1 MTTSLRV
8 QAVASV
14 DGKQASVELQR
25 LTVEVADL
33 KIKTLE
39 EKAAAKALSAELKT
53 LNITTAEGAARAAE
67 IRNAMRENQIAMI
80 QTGAAATAA
89 SRQMQQLSQST
100 GQAAA
105 SAGQMRSA
113 SANLGQQIGD
123 ITQGLALGISPM
135 TIFAQQGGQVAFA
148 MSGMGGAIGK
158 VATFL
163 SGPWGAAITGATIVL
178 GSLWQAHQTAAEKAD
193 QQAGADKTLKQAL
206 EELDRATGLSN
217 KSTAESIRLGELDAA
232 VAAKRA
238 AAKRDLA
245 QAALDTARANLAAA
259 RADQQAGGA
268 SGANFGAGFVTSNAE
283 SALQRRQTELDAA
296 QKELDAGT
304 RRAAASAT
312 FGRASAAA
320 KAATDAAAKANQAYE
335 ATVTAV
341 QKAVESGS
349 ITEAQ
354 ATARLVAAENTRK
367 AATDSVKNAAKA
379 ARAAQAEH
387 NKEVRDAARDAEKAA
402 EAQRKLA
409 AATASYT
416 IAVPDVSG
424 LKEGLDSQRQAERL
438 KLSPGLAAR
447 VAEIDAE
454 RGKTAGDAFAEQAL
468 TQAVAIGQAIGG
480 SAGAAIR
487 TVAGLAQGAATGNF
501 TGVGN
506 AAGGALTLLAGQK
519 RADGSTNAFST
530 GLREAIG
537 APLDGLKSA
546 FKNVFSSESGQAFAR
561 LAGRAAGGAATGS
574 AVAGLGNAIGAKLDK
589 NGATIGGAVGGAL
602 SKVVSTL
609 GPIGAA
615 LGPFAG
621 VIGGVLGGLVGGLFG
636 PKGSTTISASGGKVS
651 STGTGSA
658 AVQKATGAIGNTIT
672 DALQS
677 IADQLGGSIGDFSV
691 SIGQRRGQFRVDR
704 SGQGR
709 LNGGTVTGTD
719 SESEAL
725 SLALADALR
734 DGAVRTSPRVQAAL
748 LRYADNVNK
757 AVAEALKVKGLEDM
771 LADRNNPFLAGF
783 RSLETQLKQRLD
795 VARENGFDLVEIEK
809 INGED
814 RAKALKETLAS
825 ATGSIRN
832 LLTDLT
838 IGSGATGSPTQRLA
852 GLTAERDRLTGLARA
867 GDGSQ
872 LDAIASIVKQ
882 IDDLQRETFGS
893 TAGFA
898 TGRADSVALLNDLI
912 RQTED
917 RAKAAA
923 DQARTQTQTTVDKLT
938 ELNASADDQ
947 FNVQT
952 EMKALLASIDGR
964 LAAGTGGGGFAL
976 SSQYAR
982 V

>member
-8 QAVASV
+8 QATATV
-14 DGKQASVELQR
+14 DGKQASVELTN
-25 LTVEVADL
+25 LTAKVADARIAVDAQ
-33 KIKTLE
+33 KE
-39 EKAAAKALSAELKT
+39 AAKKLSAELKT
-53 LNITTAEGAARAAE
+53 LNRDTAEGAARAAE
-67 IRNAMRENQIAMI
+67 IRDQLRSTKIAMI
-80 QTGAAATAA
+80 EQTAAATAA

-100 GQAAA
+100 GQAGVA
-105 SAGQMRSA
+105 AGQMRAA

-163 SGPWGAAITGATIVL
+163 SGPWGAAITGATIIL
-178 GSLWQAHQTAAEKAD
+178 GSLWAAHDQAAEKAD
-193 QQAGADKTLKQAL
+193 KQAGADKTLKQAL

-217 KSTAESIRLGELDAA
+217 KSTAEGIRLAQLD
-232 VAAKRA
+232 VAAKLEQAKKTRDIAQAKLDVARA
-238 AAKRDLA
+238 DLA
-245 QAALDTARANLAAA
+245 TA

-283 SALQRRQTELDAA
+283 AALQRRQAELDAA
-296 QKELDAGT
+296 QKDLDAGSK
-304 RRAAASAT
+304 RAAASAT
-312 FGRASAAA
+312 FGRAAAAA
-320 KAATDAAAKANQAYE
+320 KAATDASAKANQAYE

-341 QKAVESGS
+341 QKAVEAGS

-354 ATARLVAAENTRK
+354 AAARLVAAENARK
-367 AATDSVKNAAKA
+367 AATDSVRDAAKA
-379 ARAAQAEH
+379 AREAQAEH
-387 NKEVRDAARDAEKAA
+387 NKELREADRAAKAYAKSLDDIASAASKATAAAIAIGASASLTGLKESDDAARAA
-402 EAQRKLA
+402 
-409 AATASYT
+409 
-416 IAVPDVSG
+416 D
-424 LKEGLDSQRQAERL
+424 RL

-447 VAEIDAE
+447 SAEADAE
-454 RGKTAGDAFAEQAL
+454 GGKRAAKAFTASTLADAAI
-468 TQAVAIGQAIGG
+468 IGQAIGG
-480 SAGAAIR
+480 GVGRA
-487 TVAGLAQGAATGNF
+487 F
-501 TGVGN
+501 TGV
-506 AAGGALTLLAGQK
+506 AALGFGTPNSKGVTTDLTGVGGKLETLFKPLTDTFSNGGKRIAGLI
-519 RADGSTNAFST
+519 GS
-530 GLREAIG
+530 
-537 APLDGLKSA
+537 
-546 FKNVFSSESGQAFAR
+546 
-561 LAGRAAGGAATGS
+561 AAGGAATGS
-574 AVAGLGNAIGAKLDK
+574 VISGIGDALGIKNSKVGAS
-589 NGATIGGAVGGAL
+589 IGGAIGSAIPIPGGEI
-602 SKVVSTL
+602 
-609 GPIGAA
+609 IGS
-615 LGPFAG
+615 
-621 VIGGVLGGLVGGLFG
+621 ILGGLVGGLFG

-691 SIGQRRGQFRVDR
+691 SIGQKKGQFRVDR

-709 LNGGTVTGTD
+709 LNGGTVTGTN
-719 SESEAL
+719 SETEAL

-734 DGAVRTSPRVQAAL
+734 DGAVKTSPRVQAAL

-757 AVAEALKVKGLEDM
+757 AVAEALKVKGLEDL

-795 VARENGFDLVEIEK
+795 VARNNGFDLVQIEK
-809 INGED
+809 INAED
-814 RAKALKETLAS
+814 RAKALKDTLAS
-825 ATGSIRN
+825 ATGSVRN

-838 IGSGATGSPTQRLA
+838 IGSGATGSATQRLA
-852 GLTAERDRLTGLARA
+852 GLSAERDRLTALARG

-882 IDDLQRETFGS
+882 IDDLQKETFGS

-898 TGRADSVALLNDLI
+898 SGRADSVALLNDLI

-923 DQARTQTQTTVDKLT
+923 DQARAQTQTTVDKLT

-947 FNVQT
+947 YNVQT

-964 LAAGTGGGGFAL
+964 LAAGTASGFTLAND
-976 SSQYAR
+976 YAR
-982 V
+982 S